1 MNSRLQDIT
10 SKYKNKPYFYIF
22 TWNNKKNG
30 VKKIVFTIASKR
42 IKHLGTT

>member
-10 SKYKNKPYFYIF
+10 SKCKNESYFYIF
-22 TWNNKKNG
+22 AWNNKKSG

-42 IKHLGTT
+42 IKHLGKT